1 MYLYYKSLLL
11 PVSNLI
17 IYMITNQ
24 ICTTSNCKHFLNE
37 FWLNIF
43 DHEEFCVLISIKVN
57 VKKRGY
63 VYLKKLEKRM
73 HKETLEKIMHEEKS
87 HKIST
92 IVFQTNFI
100 YTLKHYLQKQKREI
114 ELLSRALASLYKKNM
129 KSQTYNSIL

>member
-1 MYLYYKSLLL
+1 MNLYYKSLLL

-24 ICTTSNCKHFLNE
+24 ICTTSKCKHFLNE

-43 DHEEFCVLISIKVN
+43 DHEEFCVLITIKVN

-129 KSQTYNSIL
+129 KSQTYNCIL

>member
-17 IYMITNQ
+17 IYMITYQ
-24 ICTTSNCKHFLNE
+24 ICTTSNCKRFLNE

-57 VKKRGY
+57 V
-63 VYLKKLEKRM
+63 YLKCIRKKF
-73 HKETLEKIMHEEKS
+73 EKIMHEEKS